1 MNDDI
6 IILPP
11 SAQSGSG
18 RPSRRFPWWT
28 PLTIGVITILVG
40 VGLLVWPFFAATWL
54 LAVLFGT
61 LLVANGVALL
71 VSAGGAG
78 GAATVGGLL
87 LIVLGVLAVVFPEVT
102 VSAFVSF
109 FGVVLLVLGVLGLAI
124 AARLS
129 VLATVPAIFA
139 ILAGIAAI
147 VWPQFA
153 LTVIAVACGVIAVL
167 VGAWIISLAL
177 KLRRVRITPRQ

>member
-71 VSAGGAG
+71 VSAG

-177 KLRRVRITPRQ
+177 KLRRVRITPLQ